1 MSNTTHIPQRPP
13 LLVTI
18 KQVRCFRHVSRVW
31 NVRVQQRILIKVKL
45 LGVMSL
51 FNYAA
56 WLMFMAFTFS
66 LAIKLKLSHSHKHL
80 LLLIMYR
87 RSLMS
92 MSKCYARWFQ
102 IKMKC
107 LLDEFIE
114 RKNITY
120 SWQQNGWL
128 HKNGS
133 SVKLLH
139 NVPFVISPLNA
150 LRSHT
155 STSQK
160 HLINDFLISPTIGL
174 IPCCQWKSKRDENQG
189 DMSRVLDAHV
199 CFFFLFLFSFLLIK
213 SARQRYTNR

>member
-1 MSNTTHIPQRPP
+1 MSLNYWYKLNNFACNAKKRTVSNTTHIPQRPP

-18 KQVRCFRHVSRVW
+18 KQVRCFRHVSHVW
-31 NVRVQQRILIKVKL
+31 NVREQQRILIKVKL

-56 WLMFMAFTFS
+56 WLMFMAFTFP

-102 IKMKC
+102 IKMKR

-133 SVKLLH
+133 GVKLLH
-139 NVPFVISPLNA
+139 NVPFVISPLNS

-160 HLINDFLISPTIGL
+160 HLINDF
-174 IPCCQWKSKRDENQG
+174 
-189 DMSRVLDAHV
+189 
-199 CFFFLFLFSFLLIK
+199 
-213 SARQRYTNR
+213 